1 MKVVEPLVFDEA
13 DLSCF
18 EVPVKL
24 GKTLYNLREASGGV
38 ATKYRNAT
46 MRGMRV
52 EDQKV
57 VGMDG
62 IADAEPLLVSL
73 CLCKT
78 DDKGATLFDRNGNP
92 ITVTLGFVQAL
103 PSRIQKALYA
113 KVREISPGLDEKE
126 TKEALNKRLA
136 DTQKKLELLEKEG
149 GESMEDAELKKQQS
163 ETTDTSSLQES

>member
-1 MKVVEPLVFDEA
+1 MKVVEPIVFDEC
-13 DLSCF
+13 DLSCV
-18 EVPVKL
+18 EVPVHL
-24 GKTLYNLREASGGV
+24 GKTVYNLREASGGV

-57 VGMDG
+57 VGMDN

-92 ITVTLGFVQAL
+92 ITVTLAFVQAL

-126 TKEALNKRLA
+126 TKESLTKRLA
-136 DTQKKLELLEKEG
+136 DTQQKLTALEKDG
-149 GESMEDAELKKQQS
+149 GQSTEDNDLKKQQS
-163 ETTDTSSLQES
+163 GTTDTSN